1 MTQAEGY
8 AADLINQANSLISKV
23 QGDLSAAAAFYKSID
38 VDPAKIAG
46 ALAPLMGQKQQ
57 DELAQIVAADRA
69 AIDQEVAEEAA
80 RLRFGAAATASA
92 PKAFRSM
99 A

>member
-8 AADLINQANSLISKV
+8 AAAIINQANSLISKV
-23 QGDLSAAAAFYKSID
+23 ESDLSAAAAFYKSID

-69 AIDQEVAEEAA
+69 AIDQEVAEQAA
-80 RLRFGAAATASA
+80 RLRFDAPATASA
-92 PKAFRSM
+92 PKAPRSL

>member
-8 AADLINQANSLISKV
+8 AASLINQANSLITKV
-23 QGDLSAAAAFYKSID
+23 QSDLTASAAFYESID

-57 DELAQIVAADRA
+57 DELAQIIAADRA

-80 RLRFGAAATASA
+80 RLRFDAPATATA

>member
-23 QGDLSAAAAFYKSID
+23 QGDLSAAATFYKSIN

-46 ALAPLMGQKQQ
+46 ALAPLMGEKQQ
-57 DELAQIVAADRA
+57 DELAQLVAADRA

-80 RLRFGAAATASA
+80 RLRFDAPATASV

>member
-8 AADLINQANSLISKV
+8 AATLINQANSLITKV

-57 DELAQIVAADRA
+57 DELAQIIAADRA

-80 RLRFGAAATASA
+80 RLRFDALAASTA
-92 PKAFRSM
+92 PKTFRSM

>member
-8 AADLINQANSLISKV
+8 AAAIINQANSLITKV
-23 QGDLSAAAAFYKSID
+23 EGDLSAAAAFYKSID

-57 DELAQIVAADRA
+57 DELAQIITVDRA
-69 AIDQEVAEEAA
+69 EIDQEVAEAAA
-80 RLRFGAAATASA
+80 RLRFDAPATATA
-92 PKAFRSM
+92 PKTFRSM